1 MTSCRTLNYMNNIK
15 YLIFILGLSCTSV
28 FIQDEKINAIWV
40 GKHHSE
46 IVEVLG
52 SYNRSIDVEKGNGR
66 QILIWEASKDAT
78 LLPIE
83 KLGIRFDK
91 KETSISSFH
100 VFIDKDGYI
109 IDIKKSVW

>member
-1 MTSCRTLNYMNNIK
+1 MTNIK
-15 YLIFILGLSCTSV
+15 YLIFIFCLSCTSV
-28 FIQDEKINAIWV
+28 FVQDEKINNLWL
-40 GKHHSE
+40 GKHNTE
-46 IVEVLG
+46 IVEKIG
-52 SYNRSIDVEKGNGR
+52 AYNRVLDVENGNGSK
-66 QILIWEASKDAT
+66 ILIWEASKGAT

>member
-1 MTSCRTLNYMNNIK
+1 MKNIK
-15 YLIFILGLSCTSV
+15 ISLLSILLFLSCASV
-28 FIQDEKINAIWV
+28 FIQDEKINTLWL
-40 GKHHSE
+40 GKHHTE
-46 IVEVLG
+46 IVEILG
-52 SYNRSIDVEKGNGR
+52 SYTRILDVEDADGN
-66 QILIWEASKDAT
+66 QILIWEASKEST

-83 KLGIRFDK
+83 KLGVRFDK